1 MNYELSTMNA
11 FCRGFWGRL
20 RRAAAHAFALRAERD
35 QLQADELALLDRL
48 ARLLADRGLATPA
61 IFFVESLAPLGF
73 LGGQLVHALLPI
85 VEQVAPPEEI
95 ERLARLL
102 ERRDTPA
109 LFADRL
115 RWFDTVLRLRSG
127 QALRPGSGQA
137 HHRWFDSAHH
147 GLEEK
152 GDRR

>member
-1 MNYELSTMNA
+1 MLLGPA
-11 FCRGFWGRL
+11 APPGWQGFWGRL
-20 RRAAAHAFALRAERD
+20 RRATAHAFALRVKRD

-48 ARLLADRGLATPA
+48 ARLVADRGLATPA

-73 LGGQLVHALLPI
+73 LGSQLVHALLPI
-85 VEQVAPPEEI
+85 VEVVAPPEEI

-115 RWFDTVLRLRSG
+115 RWFDRALRRRSG
-127 QALRPGSGQA
+127 QA
-137 HHRWFDSAHH
+137 HY
-147 GLEEK
+147 GLEEE
-152 GDRR
+152 GHRR

>member
-11 FCRGFWGRL
+11 FGQGFWGRL
-20 RRAAAHAFALRAERD
+20 RRAAAHAFALRVKRD

-48 ARLLADRGLATPA
+48 ARLVADRGLATPA
-61 IFFVESLAPLGF
+61 IFLVESLAPLGF

-85 VEQVAPPEEI
+85 VEVVAPPEEI

-115 RWFDTVLRLRSG
+115 RWFDGALWLRSG
-127 QALRPGSGQA
+127 Q
-137 HHRWFDSAHH
+137 AHH
-147 GLEEK
+147 GLEEE
-152 GDRR
+152 GHRR